1 MELVFIGIIFGCVG
15 GLFLSLK
22 GPEIVRNTVMTKYK
36 SFRKL
41 NKLVSSRSRGCCI
54 IFWIS
59 IQLLVKALWFNFLQF
74 INNSVKKVDKHR
86 YEVSYVING
95 RLYKMIVRN
104 IRGPC
109 PVLLI
114 VDDNN
119 EDVTDVIVPYMG
131 AGRDFHKFKFTPQ
144 FFGHTHLSVELSSGE
159 TKTFGETEVINFIE

>member
-1 MELVFIGIIFGCVG
+1 MGLVFFGIIIGCIG

-22 GPEIVRNTVMTKYK
+22 GPDIVRNTVMTKYNR
-36 SFRKL
+36 FRKL

-59 IQLLVKALWFNFLQF
+59 IQLLIKALWFNFLQL
-74 INNSVKKVDKHR
+74 INNNVQKVDKHR
-86 YEVSYVING
+86 FEVSYVING
-95 RLYKMIVRN
+95 RLYKMLVKN

-119 EDVTDVIVPYMG
+119 EDVTDVIIPYIG
-131 AGRDFHKFKFTPQ
+131 AGRDFHNFKFTPQ
-144 FFGHTHLSVELSSGE
+144 FFGHNQLSVELSSGE
-159 TKTFGETEVINFIE
+159 TKTFEETDVIIL